1 MRKTIRVL
9 VPIFFVVAAFCCT
22 GIRADAAST
31 VWDMV
36 DGVVDPDMSVMT
48 KEVALVSAV
57 TMATYVLSALSV
69 ILCAIVGTRTLASK
83 EESAVAF
90 GGLMIAFSCIGIF
103 VGMFE
108 LVALG
113 MAIYQTHKKTNM
125 RLYAASLT
133 LFVLRMTAII
143 VSLSLIIGILA
154 KTMS

>member
-1 MRKTIRVL
+1 MRKIIRVL
-9 VPIFFVVAAFCCT
+9 APVLMFAILFCAA
-22 GIRADAAST
+22 GITANASAT

-48 KEVALVSAV
+48 KEMALVSAV
-57 TMATYVLSALSV
+57 TLATYVLSAASVVLCTIIGVKTLS
-69 ILCAIVGTRTLASK
+69 SK
-83 EESAVAF
+83 EESAIAF
-90 GGLMIAFSCIGIF
+90 GGLMIAFACIGVF
-103 VGMFE
+103 VGIFE

-113 MAIYQTHKKTNM
+113 MAIYQTHKKTSM

-143 VSLSLIIGILA
+143 ASFSLIIGILA